1 MKSTQMEK
9 ALFLVLMLSL
19 YCTATGQGNVAS
31 TAVFYFCSKNSVP
44 SNNMACI
51 IYTAPTGS
59 PSIQSFLI
67 TSDTT
72 AELNWQPPPPLE
84 QNGVIVDYSIELCS
98 NRTGSC
104 SRWNT
109 GSNDTFYVLE
119 GEHVPTITSKS
130 QFHLSIIICI
140 HIPTVT
146 VLPCIYTHTH
156 TTLCRINSIHNILC
170 GSGSSN

>member
-1 MKSTQMEK
+1 MRKICY
-9 ALFLVLMLSL
+9 L
-19 YCTATGQGNVAS
+19 CNVNTTLHVYA
-31 TAVFYFCSKNSVP
+31 
-44 SNNMACI
+44 
-51 IYTAPTGS
+51 APTGS

-119 GEHVPTITSKS
+119 GED
-130 QFHLSIIICI
+130 
-140 HIPTVT
+140 
-146 VLPCIYTHTH
+146 
-156 TTLCRINSIHNILC
+156 NI
-170 GSGSSN
+170 S